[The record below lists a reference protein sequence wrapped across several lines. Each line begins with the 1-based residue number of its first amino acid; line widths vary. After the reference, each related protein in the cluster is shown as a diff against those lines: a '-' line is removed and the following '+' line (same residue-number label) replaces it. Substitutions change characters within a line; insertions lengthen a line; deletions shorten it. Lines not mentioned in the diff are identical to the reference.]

1 MKLTEVDRK
10 ILASYGTM
18 MDGLAAYLGSGCE
31 IVLHSLENLDESV
44 IKIVNGQH
52 TGRKTGA
59 PITNLALEMLKRIQA
74 NNGDTS
80 IAYFT
85 RNSKGEP
92 LKSATIAIKGEKD
105 RIIGLLCLNY
115 YLNTPL
121 LTFLSTFGGCANE
134 GLTGR
139 QEIFSKTQGELM
151 DEAILQA
158 RSTVY
163 LDSTVLPS
171 LKNKKVVELLHKQG
185 FFKMKNSVEVVANKL
200 GISKNTVY
208 LHIRNIE
215 KSR

>member
-1 MKLTEVDRK
+1 MKLTEIDKK
-10 ILASYGTM
+10 ILTSYSNM
-18 MDGLAAYLGSGCE
+18 IDGLAAYLGSGCE

-52 TGRKTGA
+52 TGRKPGA

-74 NNGDTS
+74 NTNETN
-80 IAYFT
+80 ICYFT

-92 LKSATIAIKGEKD
+92 LKSATIAIIGEQE

-121 LTFLSTFGGCANE
+121 LTFLSTFGANKKDE
-134 GLTGR
+134 LSSR
-139 QEIFSKTQGELM
+139 KEIFSKTQSELM

-158 RSTVY
+158 QQTVY
-163 LDSTVLPS
+163 LDPTILPS
-171 LKNKKVVELLHKQG
+171 LKNKKVVENLYQQG
-185 FFKMKNSVEVVANKL
+185 FFKMKNSVQNVAQKL

-215 KSR
+215 KTG

>member
-10 ILASYGTM
+10 VLASYGDL

-31 IVLHSLENLDESV
+31 IVLHSLENLDKSV
-44 IKIVNGQH
+44 IKIVNGEH
-52 TGRKTGA
+52 TGRNAGA
-59 PITNLALEMLKRIQA
+59 PITNLAFEMLKKLQA
-74 NNGDTS
+74 DKGDTH
-80 IAYFT
+80 ITYFT

-92 LKSATIAIKGEKD
+92 LKSATIAIMGERK

-121 LTFLSTFGGCANE
+121 QTVLSAFGANE
-134 GLTGR
+134 NATPAGR
-139 QEIFSKTQGELM
+139 QEIFSKTQSELL

-158 RSTVY
+158 QSAVY
-163 LDSTVLPS
+163 MDATVLPS
-171 LKNKKVVELLHKQG
+171 LKNKRIVEQLHKQG
-185 FFKMKNSVEVVANKL
+185 FFKMKNSVAEVAQKL

-215 KSR
+215 SGR